1 MYGTNNQFKNNIF
14 KPLNYFYFFL
24 FSHPDN
30 LPIYICVEGKPKLVR
45 RYECAKKNSGRE
57 CSGIW

>member
-14 KPLNYFYFFL
+14 TPLNFF

-30 LPIYICVEGKPKLVR
+30 LPIYIWVDGKPKIVR
-45 RYECAKKNSGRE
+45 RYESAKKNL
-57 CSGIW
+57 IK

>member
-30 LPIYICVEGKPKLVR
+30 LPIYIWVDGKPKMVR
-45 RYECAKKNSGRE
+45 RYESAKKNL
-57 CSGIW
+57 IK